1 MPTEPP
7 SQVPRHDM
15 PMLGNVD
22 VPPEFMDDESVQP
35 PTGISGTSN
44 LTMTGI
50 EDGNHTASDLDER
63 IRFHQHL
70 ELTKAECL
78 AKPLFAVNGTMGSWC
93 PLIWDRLVC
102 WDSAAPNTTVFL
114 PCPKYVKEFNHKAS
128 AWRRCGADGRWE
140 SQPNSDLASNET
152 DRFSHI
158 GWTNYSACLNAKD
171 FTLEEW
177 LPTIKQMSVVGYSV
191 SLATL
196 IISFIILA
204 SLRKLRCPRNLL
216 HLHLFASF
224 MLRAGVVLLR
234 SSLFTAEN
242 SLPPNFLQRGLHP
255 YGDDSSEVWS
265 CKLLISVWQYFILAN
280 YSWLLMEGLYLHSLI
295 FMALFTDS
303 SAITL
308 YILLGWGLPL
318 GCVCL
323 WVTLRA
329 TLDDSHCWTVNY
341 VQWIFWVCIRAPVAI
356 SNLINFFFFLNIIRV
371 LVLKLRSSVSA
382 ESMKYRKLGKSTL
395 VLVPLFGVHYFVLW
409 GLSTSTN
416 VKVELAW
423 LLLDQV
429 FASFQGF
436 FVAVLYCLM
445 NGEVRQELR
454 KLYNRW
460 YKGDPLVLT
469 THSTQ
474 VSNTKTYASGRTSIH
489 SIYSQAERRDRST
502 PSPQMPRSGYP
513 DGGTPSR
520 PRTASP
526 SPTATL
532 TPSYG
537 SGSRQQSKE
546 TNVGQGSS
554 ENCEE
559 TIELQPRLPS
569 PKKNAASING
579 HNSSN
584 ATVLSQL
591 GAGEP
596 NFESVDEGTTVE
608 ILIDFTDGTTGCKKG
623 ILNDALEETDPEKKI
638 SFATVSQNGQ
648 VHGKSRDKQ
657 EKHLTFSESTENRLN
672 YKAACDAEEKRC
684 LLADAGDG
692 EGDGEGEDGKGVVCV
707 NVSKKSLKS
716 TSPLLVESTLVKKS
730 TKREQETML

>member
-1 MPTEPP
+1 
-7 SQVPRHDM
+7 
-15 PMLGNVD
+15 
-22 VPPEFMDDESVQP
+22 MDERLVQSS
-35 PTGISGTSN
+35 TDLSEAVN
-44 LTMTGI
+44 LTRMELRNTD
-50 EDGNHTASDLDER
+50 DGTLSNHTTSELGER
-63 IRFHQHL
+63 DRLQQHL
-70 ELTKAECL
+70 EMIKVECL
-78 AKPLFAVNGTMGSWC
+78 AAPLFPDNDSVGSWC
-93 PLIWDRLVC
+93 PRVWDRLLC

-128 AWRRCGADGRWE
+128 AWRRCGPDGVWE
-140 SQPNSDLASNET
+140 SQSHSDINSNET
-152 DRFSHI
+152 DRISYI
-158 GWTNYSACLNAKD
+158 GWTNYSACLTTKD
-171 FTLEEW
+171 FTLEPWDVSFSHRWFILSQDW
-177 LPTIKQMSVVGYSV
+177 LPTIKQMSVIGYSV

-234 SSLFTAEN
+234 SFLFTAED
-242 SLPPNFLQRGLHP
+242 SLSPPNSFQRDLLHP
-255 YGDDSSEVWS
+255 YEDYHSETWS
-265 CKLLISVWQYFILAN
+265 CKLMISVWQYFILAN

-318 GCVCL
+318 GCVGL

-520 PRTASP
+520 TRTASP

-537 SGSRQQSKE
+537 SRQLSKE
-546 TNVGQGSS
+546 TNVGLGSS
-554 ENCEE
+554 EAYEE
-559 TIELQPRLPS
+559 TIELQPHLPSEGFRS
-569 PKKNAASING
+569 PKKSAISAEG
-579 HNSSN
+579 HKSSN
-584 ATVLSQL
+584 ATLYSSQL
-591 GAGEP
+591 GAGEGH
-596 NFESVDEGTTVE
+596 FRSMDDETTVE
-608 ILIDFTDGTTGCKKG
+608 ILIDLTENGDHKKG
-623 ILNDALEETDPEKKI
+623 VANDVLEDADPEKKPVL
-638 SFATVSQNGQ
+638 ATESQNGQ
-648 VHGKSRDKQ
+648 VHGKSKEKQ
-657 EKHLTFSESTENRLN
+657 EKRLKFSESTENRLN
-672 YKAACDAEEKRC
+672 CKVAFINEEKRC
-684 LLADAGDG
+684 LLGEGCDG
-692 EGDGEGEDGKGVVCV
+692 EDKDAKAVVCV
-707 NVSKKSLKS
+707 SVNKKSLKS
-716 TSPLLVESTLVKKS
+716 TSPLSVESTLVKKS
-730 TKREQETML
+730 TKKEQETML